1 MGKLQIFYIFKIQN
15 IFTFNFSW
23 NQVARHSNEINLF
36 FQLLCWFICYNVRS
50 WKPAVAWL
58 SKLLLIMRGIL
69 FILEEKLGGYLSCR
83 TIVIYVFLSESYL
96 WEKKHTTSLHLPP
109 PPLPS
114 PHPHAHI
121 QSSNYSTI
129 NYIILESQNSLGW
142 KGPLRPT
149 SSNTPAIGRTSRS
162 ATPPSRP

>member
-96 WEKKHTTSLHLPP
+96 WEKKTYNLPSPPSSPPTLPP
-109 PPLPS
+109 PTRTHTVLKLF
-114 PHPHAHI
+114 
-121 QSSNYSTI
+121 NYKLH
-129 NYIILESQNSLGW
+129 N
-142 KGPLRPT
+142 LRIT
-149 SSNTPAIGRTSRS
+149 E
-162 ATPPSRP
+162 